1 MKICTSLSS
10 KISSDQLP
18 RASATFYNAAKGI
31 DRTTTFFMN
40 EFNTIEDNRDP
51 LSTPSKYI
59 AKLKQ
64 IQSFPGNN
72 NLKQEIRLESH
83 FRNAPDL
90 AYVRS
95 SIDTLASTGL
105 PIWITELD
113 IASAFGL
120 QVIKMLKI
128 GRASCRERV
137 LMSV

>member
-95 SIDTLASTGL
+95 SIDTLASTGF

-113 IASAFGL
+113 IASALGQ
-120 QVIKMLKI
+120 QVIKKFK
-128 GRASCRERV
+128 RQKYT
-137 LMSV
+137 